1 MVWKKGGRYMNIIH
15 STGFWI
21 TGLILFSA
29 YFILLLFCIG
39 INNKK
44 IGKRI
49 AKLSVGL
56 MTVAALLIFSFFV
69 SPKENKNSE
78 NNLTVNQNEIQNKS
92 MTKNLKKLNQD
103 SFSGK
108 ENKDI
113 PTIGIKLIPEA

>member
-1 MVWKKGGRYMNIIH
+1 MDIIH

-56 MTVAALLIFSFFV
+56 MTAAALLIFPFFV